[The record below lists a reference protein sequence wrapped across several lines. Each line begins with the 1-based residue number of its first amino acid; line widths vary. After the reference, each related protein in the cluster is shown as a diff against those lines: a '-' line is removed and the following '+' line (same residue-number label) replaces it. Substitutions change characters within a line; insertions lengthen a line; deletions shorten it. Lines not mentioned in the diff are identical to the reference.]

1 MTESIIVAIL
11 ALFGTLAGSF
21 FSNAKTMAVMDERM
35 SGVKKDITALSQE
48 VKEHND
54 LIGRMDERTKDFK
67 EDIDKL
73 SQRVEKHNNLIERM
87 VCVEASTKSAHKRI
101 DEIKKTGDN

>member
-21 FSNAKTMAVMDERM
+21 FSNAKATAVMDERI
-35 SGVKKDITALSQE
+35 KD
-48 VKEHND
+48 V
-54 LIGRMDERTKDFK
+54 K
-67 EDIDKL
+67 EDITVL

-101 DEIKKTGDN
+101 DELKNQTGGK